1 MEDILART
9 GVDLLGRLTGPLEFR
24 LYLQPA
30 VAVIY
35 AFRDGRRDTIAGRTP
50 YLRELITN
58 PRQRVELLNEGWKS
72 VSRVFLLAVII
83 DITYQHL
90 ALPRIYPGEAMITS
104 FTLAVIPYLLLRGP
118 VNRIWRRRHDHKV
131 NSRSGDEKKS

>member
-9 GVDLLGRLTGPLEFR
+9 GADMLGRLTGPLEFR

-35 AFRDGRRDTIAGRTP
+35 ALRDGRRDAIAGRTP
-50 YLRELITN
+50 YMREVMTN
-58 PRQRVELLNEGWKS
+58 PLQRGELMYEGWKS
-72 VSRVFLLAVII
+72 ISRVFLLAVII
-83 DITYQHL
+83 DVIYQHL
-90 ALPRIYPGEAMITS
+90 ALPTIYPDEALIAS

-118 VNRIWRRRHDHKV
+118 VNRLWRRKHAQRHH
-131 NSRSGDEKKS
+131 